1 MADIDDMLLFEDF
14 ANLAD
19 NSRKS
24 RWFKDRVDLFEY
36 YSDDEFKRRFRL
48 SKLVVERIHE
58 QVKDSLYSSYR
69 IHHTVRVG
77 DSSKRLET
85 RVGLESLFC

>member
-69 IHHTVRVG
+69 IHHTVALRVFDG
-77 DSSKRLET
+77 RRVQPSK
-85 RVGLESLFC
+85 FNK